1 MIDKAILSLP
11 VEYVDYLRPQW
22 TLTLYEGEKSVKG
35 FFGYEIQFEFSE
47 KFLTVYSVK
56 PRGQGYPLERDNI
69 VFRCPMP
76 AYFEI
81 VRPTSEEIESY
92 RKEQAEKENKRREF
106 RAEVEAAQEAY
117 QEIYDNSSPEQ
128 KRVFDIDRRLRF
140 LELDKTVWN
149 NNPKELGEILL
160 EIDALETEKA
170 QLLNEI
176 KADKRYSNIGTDLIC
191 KK

>member
-11 VEYVDYLRPQW
+11 VDCVDYLRPQW
-22 TLTLYEGEKSVKG
+22 TLTLYEGENSVKG

-56 PRGQGYPLERDNI
+56 PRGQGYPLERADI
-69 VFRCPMP
+69 IFRCPMP
-76 AYFEI
+76 AYFET
-81 VRPTSEEIESY
+81 VRPTSEEIEAY
-92 RKEQAEKENKRREF
+92 RKEQAENEAKRREF

-140 LELDKTVWN
+140 LELDKALWN
-149 NNPKELGEILL
+149 DNPKQLGEILL

-170 QLLNEI
+170 KLLNI
-176 KADKRYSNIGTDLIC
+176 VNS
-191 KK
+191 